1 MSNPT
6 LATKLVALVK
16 GIFGRKAAPAADTA
30 AEDKA
35 VTTTAPVVE
44 ETSTET
50 VATTAPAEEKT
61 EKVEKAEKSEP
72 QAAEATEPVSAEP
85 AADESVVTEKAA
97 DAKAPTGKAE
107 EKLEEKTEAAKKTE
121 EAGSPTEEA
130 GSPTEEKAEEKAAA
144 GQEPRTEPATPATDE
159 LNEDAPAIA
168 EELEVAEAHTKVAS
182 DEVLEKVRKDA
193 APSAEELAVPTY
205 DELTLPS
212 IRARLRKLTIEQVRD
227 LRAYE
232 VAHQSRPEFIRMYDN
247 RIAKLENAE

>member
-16 GIFGRKAAPAADTA
+16 GVFGRKAAPAADTA

-61 EKVEKAEKSEP
+61 EKVEKAEKAEP
-72 QAAEATEPVSAEP
+72 QAAEATEPVSAEPVSAEP

-97 DAKAPTGKAE
+97 DAKASTGKAE
-107 EKLEEKTEAAKKTE
+107 EKIEAAKKAE
-121 EAGSPTEEA
+121 EAGSPTE
-130 GSPTEEKAEEKAAA
+130 GKAEEKAAA

>member
-16 GIFGRKAAPAADTA
+16 GVFGRKAAPAADTA

-61 EKVEKAEKSEP
+61 EKVEKAEKAEP

-107 EKLEEKTEAAKKTE
+107 EKLEEKTEAAKK
-121 EAGSPTEEA
+121 TEEA

>member
-35 VTTTAPVVE
+35 VTTPAPTVE

-50 VATTAPAEEKT
+50 VATPAPAEEKA
-61 EKVEKAEKSEP
+61 EKAEKVESQET
-72 QAAEATEPVSAEP
+72 EATEPVGTEP
-85 AADESVVTEKAA
+85 AADASVTAEEEAA
-97 DAKAPTGKAE
+97 DAKAPTEKAE
-107 EKLEEKTEAAKKTE
+107 NKVEAAEKTGNTEKTEKDVPPAESAESAESAEEKTE
-121 EAGSPTEEA
+121 
-130 GSPTEEKAEEKAAA
+130 A
-144 GQEPRTEPATPATDE
+144 GQEPRTEPATPATAE
-159 LNEDAPAIA
+159 LSEDAPAIA

>member
-16 GIFGRKAAPAADTA
+16 GIFGRKAAPEADTA

-50 VATTAPAEEKT
+50 VATTAPAEEKA
-61 EKVEKAEKSEP
+61 EKVEKAEP
-72 QAAEATEPVSAEP
+72 QVAEATEPVSAEP

-97 DAKAPTGKAE
+97 EAKAPTGKVE
-107 EKLEEKTEAAKKTE
+107 EKVEEKTEAAKKTE
-121 EAGSPTEEA
+121 EAGSPTE
-130 GSPTEEKAEEKAAA
+130 GKVEEKAAA
-144 GQEPRTEPATPATDE
+144 GQEPRTEPATPATAE

-212 IRARLRKLTIEQVRD
+212 IRARLRKLTIDQVRD

-247 RIAKLENAE
+247 RIAKLESAE

>member
-16 GIFGRKAAPAADTA
+16 GVFGRKAAPAADTA

-107 EKLEEKTEAAKKTE
+107 EKLEEKTEAAKK
-121 EAGSPTEEA
+121 TEEA